1 MGEFLFPRRKRDQN
15 AAWGASHRRREQVPS
30 GSSSFSPGPP
40 EFTGGPIPGGCR
52 SLSGAGETTT
62 APATA
67 PLPLPL
73 QNQDGLDSWTKRA
86 RLIAQGLISAEENRR
101 AGLESRP
108 SPIHGNGSVRRT
120 PPPAILWFLSHR
132 WERNSPSRAK
142 PSSWNETLMKKRRA
156 GARCAPLRR
165 LKEITAEEN
174 GILRADHPQNPQ
186 KPPQLFP
193 VLRSNIS
200 QKTGF
205 VTIMLQYYG
214 FVTLRPNPLTG
225 GLH

>member
-1 MGEFLFPRRKRDQN
+1 
-15 AAWGASHRRREQVPS
+15 
-30 GSSSFSPGPP
+30 
-40 EFTGGPIPGGCR
+40 
-52 SLSGAGETTT
+52 
-62 APATA
+62 
-67 PLPLPL
+67 
-73 QNQDGLDSWTKRA
+73 
-86 RLIAQGLISAEENRR
+86 
-101 AGLESRP
+101 
-108 SPIHGNGSVRRT
+108 
-120 PPPAILWFLSHR
+120 
-132 WERNSPSRAK
+132 
-142 PSSWNETLMKKRRA
+142 MKKRRA

-165 LKEITAEEN
+165 LKKITAEEN

-193 VLRSNIS
+193 VLCSNIS